1 MMIGAR
7 IQYWRAANVVPSSLM
22 FEHVRHKPTDPLDTP
37 REIIVVCSPFRSRVN
52 LSSIV
57 RTAGCCGI
65 TRIIAC
71 GNATIDRGV
80 ALDGADHV
88 KIEKRRTLI
97 PVLRTLRE
105 DGYAV
110 VGLEQTTNSTSLHE
124 FTFPRKVALVVG
136 NERTGLSDDELALV
150 DACVEIPVW
159 GLPYSYNVAT
169 ATAMAL
175 YEYCKQYPTG

>member
-1 MMIGAR
+1 
-7 IQYWRAANVVPSSLM
+7 M
-22 FEHVRHKPTDPLDTP
+22 FEHVRHKPTDPLDGA
-37 REIIVVCSPFRSRVN
+37 REIVVVCSPFRSRVN

-65 TRIIAC
+65 KRIVAC
-71 GNATIDRGV
+71 GNATIDRSV
-80 ALDGADHV
+80 ARDGADHV

-105 DGYAV
+105 DGYTV
-110 VGLEQTTNSTSLHE
+110 VGLEQTTNSTSLHG
-124 FTFPRKVALVVG
+124 FAFPRRVALVVG
-136 NERTGLSDDELALV
+136 NERTGLSDNELALV

-175 YEYCKQYPTG
+175 YEYCKQYPVG